1 MRYAPTTGAKP
12 HNYFSLQGD
21 QKGRPLLPGRK
32 ADNYRAARRITTLI
46 MEYVSNILFWISNGL
61 LVPVVVGL
69 LYFFIR
75 SILMLGGFFNQYL
88 RRTKQ
93 AGRLKQQLDAWDGA
107 HLDALLPTIE
117 ASAERDFTEA
127 VRRIAATP
135 DSTHVDRILA
145 EYEVRADADLS
156 RCRMLTKFG
165 PILGLMGTL
174 IPMGPALAGLATGDV
189 ASMAYNMQIA
199 FGAVGYVILQARQR
213 WFVADLASLEFIAGM
228 TAQVSPTNAPQ
239 S

>member
-1 MRYAPTTGAKP
+1 
-12 HNYFSLQGD
+12 
-21 QKGRPLLPGRK
+21 
-32 ADNYRAARRITTLI
+32 

-199 FGAVGYVILQARQR
+199 FATTVVGLFAGAVGYVILQARQR

-228 TAQVSPTNAPQ
+228 TAKASSVEPSNAPQ
-239 S
+239 P